1 MAKFCGKCGTKLD
14 EATGLCQNCDADKLK
29 RESGLR
35 ESEEMLRQMRTENR
49 ELQERKEVKEKRQRQ
64 QRKDNKKRKKT
75 GNRVVKGV
83 LLGAVFILL
92 GIGSVEALVY
102 MGVVNIPGLRQ
113 SKTDSNTLAN
123 ITEFQALSDGF
134 TDRKIEDKESAL
146 EAIDDVSETIGIK
159 DVTAVFS
166 ECKEDTVLDNT
177 YYRFEQEYH
186 GIPVYGRSVIISAD
200 KDGNSLM
207 LSGNYLDVDGTE
219 TKPEIDS
226 SEAVSIVQEKYS
238 EEETTIFNEGLTIYS
253 LDENTPELTWQVFA
267 ENSNMMEYCFV
278 SAVSGKII
286 EELSLCDANSVES
299 VKASG
304 QDIDAIEREF
314 ASVKEENEYLLKDI
328 ERGIHVY
335 DAGGETMYPQ
345 WNVTDSNNNVYVRKG
360 KEWFDE
366 AGNKVVVGGE
376 NFSCIIK
383 DTRGKTIGKNG
394 IIDLKLIGENLKIA
408 KNSSTVWDDFKAV
421 TVMSRMTAVYDFWK
435 EEFNRRS
442 YDDNNGLMLVT
453 YNDYLDGKTTN
464 GYYWGVKNASKA
476 IFRFGTECSMGIDMI
491 AHEYTHGVEKAISNL
506 KGQDESGALK
516 ESYGDI
522 LGEVIEDWYDNGEF
536 DGSCDW
542 IQGDRDLKSP
552 SQSEGGE
559 YPDTYHGS
567 GWKDTNDEWD
577 NGGVHDNSTVI
588 SHAAYLMWTGIG
600 GHVAYEA
607 LSTKQIA
614 ELFYQT
620 LYSLPADCTFSEFR
634 TLLQNTANIMW
645 KQGKLSENQY
655 WCVSNAMFQ
664 VGILPA
670 PAEYKVSRDFKLN
683 VYDINKNLYDNYSVK
698 ISSLAEKVKQG
709 PELKQDEWEDVTY
722 EVDTSEPLPVSLDL
736 GVYKIEIIDNVDES
750 NVYTLYI
757 ETLSKGEKKTIDLYT
772 IFGTS
777 QETAEQTGIPADAAE
792 FNGHHYYVYNLDE
805 ITTWKE
811 AKEYCESKGGYLATI
826 TSREENDFV
835 YSYLKNNFDY
845 ESAYFGFTD
854 QEEEGVWV
862 WDNGESGTFT
872 NWHAGEPNDEN
883 PNEDYAMYYY
893 KYSDGTWNDG
903 DFGDQTVNSGRVF
916 ICEWGKYRT
925 TPSTSA
931 KTVNDTEIWNTF
943 LQEKQYEPNITDWT
957 ITELQYCLLDI
968 DQDGKKEL
976 ILTPGTAW
984 DDFEIYQV
992 YTIGEDEKVY
1002 LADDFTAC
1010 YGISYSSKYKVLAY
1024 NSSRPSEMSASLEY
1038 YAMDGTK
1045 MTESFAVNMEVDLN
1059 TYLPVYNVHNTSKG
1073 TDTTIT
1079 EDEYEAYQKECTP
1092 LTEWKTLESKSAK
1105 KNSGKTQTSDQEWKT
1120 AYAQFLRN
1128 GEYKSDM
1135 PGCDAP
1141 RFFVYDVDGDGSM
1154 ELVIIRATYS
1164 VVGGD
1169 VYALVNGKVVH
1180 AGGTSGTYGSFA
1192 SYPSDGLLLSSYGH
1206 MGVDLEEYFT
1216 LSDGKL
1222 VSQARW
1228 ISSFTDGETWYLN
1241 DQETTQEAYE
1251 TWKAEHVNGKIFA
1264 VEYQDAHPITEENIQ
1279 AYVK

>member
-1 MAKFCGKCGTKLD
+1 MAKFCGKCGTRLD
-14 EATGLCQNCDADKLK
+14 ETTGLCPNCDADKLK
-29 RESGLR
+29 RESGLKA
-35 ESEEMLRQMRTENR
+35 SEDILRQMRTENR
-49 ELQERKEVKEKRQRQ
+49 ELQGRKEVKEKRQRQ

-75 GNRVVKGV
+75 GNRMVKGV
-83 LLGAVFILL
+83 LLGAVLILL
-92 GIGSVEALVY
+92 GIGGVEALVY

-146 EAIDDVSETIGIK
+146 EAIDDISETIGIK

-177 YYRFEQEYH
+177 YYRFEQEYQ

-200 KDGNSLM
+200 KDGNSLI

-267 ENSNMMEYCFV
+267 ENSNVMEYCFV
-278 SAVSGKII
+278 SAISGDII
-286 EELSLCDANSVES
+286 EEMSLCATESGESVE
-299 VKASG
+299 ASG
-304 QDIDAIEREF
+304 QDVDG
-314 ASVKEENEYLLKDI
+314 VKQKFTTLKVGNEYLLKDI
-328 ERGIHVY
+328 KRGIHIY
-335 DAGGETMYPQ
+335 DAGNTTVTPECV
-345 WNVTDSNNNVYVRKG
+345 VTDSQNKLYVG
-360 KEWFDE
+360 KDKKWIDE
-366 AGNKVVVGGE
+366 SGNEVTIDGE
-376 NFSCIIK
+376 NFSYVIK
-383 DTRGKTIGKNG
+383 DVKGRIVGTNG
-394 IIDLKLIGENLKIA
+394 RAKIIMGANLKSVT
-408 KNSSTVWDDFKAV
+408 NGSTVWENQKAV
-421 TVMSRMTAVYDFWK
+421 TAMSRTAVAYDFWK
-435 EEFNRRS
+435 QEFKRNG
-442 YDDNNGLMLVT
+442 YDDKDGLVLVA
-453 YNDYLDGKTTN
+453 YNDHMKGDTE
-464 GYYWGVKNASKA
+464 NASSWGDKELYA
-476 IFRFGTECSMGIDMI
+476 RVLLFGTDNPLSLDTV
-491 AHEYTHGVEKAISNL
+491 AHEYTHAVENSISGMNY
-506 KGQDESGALK
+506 KGESGALM
-516 ESYGDI
+516 EGYSDI
-522 LGEVIEDWYDNGEF
+522 FGEIVEDWYDNGEF

-542 IQGDRDLKSP
+542 NICKRDLKSP
-552 SQSEGGE
+552 SQSESGE

-600 GHVAYEA
+600 GRVAYEA
-607 LSTKQIA
+607 LGTEQIA
-614 ELFYQT
+614 ELFYLT

-645 KQGKLSENQY
+645 KQGKLNEKQY

-670 PAEYKVSRDFKLN
+670 PAEYKVSRDFKLD

-722 EVDTSEPLPVSLDL
+722 AVDTSEPLPVSLDL

-757 ETLSKGEKKTIDLYT
+757 ETLSKGEKTIDLYT
-772 IFGTS
+772 IFGAL

-805 ITTWKE
+805 ITTWKG

-968 DQDGKKEL
+968 DQDGRKEL
-976 ILTPGTAW
+976 ILTPGTNW
-984 DDFEIYQV
+984 DDFQIYQV
-992 YTIGEDEKVY
+992 YTIGENEKVY

-1010 YGISYSSKYKVLAY
+1010 YGISYSSKYKALAY
-1024 NSSRPSEMSASLEY
+1024 NNSRPSEMSASLEY
-1038 YAMDGTK
+1038 HGMDGTK
-1045 MTESFAVNMEVDLN
+1045 MTESFAVNMEVDLD
-1059 TYLPVYNVHNTSKG
+1059 TYLPVYKVQNTTQG

-1079 EDEYEAYQKECTP
+1079 EAEYEAYQKECKP
-1092 LTEWKTLESKSAK
+1092 LTGWKKVESKSEK
-1105 KNSGKTQTSDQEWKT
+1105 KNSDKTQISDQEWKA
-1120 AYAQFLRN
+1120 AYAQFLRS
-1128 GEYKSDM
+1128 GEYMSDISEA
-1135 PGCDAP
+1135 DTP
-1141 RFFVYDVDGDGSM
+1141 RFFVQDVDGNGSS
-1154 ELVIIRATYS
+1154 ELVIIPGTFSIA
-1164 VVGGD
+1164 GGH
-1169 VYALVNGKVVH
+1169 VYAFVNGEVVH
-1180 AGGTSGTYGSFA
+1180 AGETCGTYGCFV
-1192 SYPSDGLLLSSYGH
+1192 SYPSDGLILSSYSH
-1206 MGVDLEEYFT
+1206 MGADLEEYFI
-1216 LSDGKL
+1216 LSDGQL
-1222 VSQARW
+1222 ISQARW
-1228 ISSFTDGETWYLN
+1228 MSSHTEGETWYLN

-1251 TWKAEHVNGKIFA
+1251 NWKAENVTGENLV
-1264 VEYQDAHPITEENIQ
+1264 VEYQNAYTITEENIQ

>member
-1 MAKFCGKCGTKLD
+1 MAKFCGKCGTRLD
-14 EATGLCQNCDADKLK
+14 ETTGLCPNCDADKLK
-29 RESGLR
+29 RESGLKA
-35 ESEEMLRQMRTENR
+35 SEDILRQMRTENR
-49 ELQERKEVKEKRQRQ
+49 ELQGRKEVKEKRQRQ

-75 GNRVVKGV
+75 GNRMVKGV
-83 LLGAVFILL
+83 LLGAVLILL
-92 GIGSVEALVY
+92 GIGGVEALVY

-146 EAIDDVSETIGIK
+146 EAIDDISETIGIK

-177 YYRFEQEYH
+177 YYRFEQEYQ

-200 KDGNSLM
+200 KDGNSLI

-278 SAVSGKII
+278 SAISGDII
-286 EELSLCDANSVES
+286 EEMSLCATESGESVE
-299 VKASG
+299 ASG
-304 QDIDAIEREF
+304 QDVDG
-314 ASVKEENEYLLKDI
+314 VKQKFTTLKVGNEYLLKDI
-328 ERGIHVY
+328 KRGIHIY
-335 DAGGETMYPQ
+335 DAGNTTVTPECV
-345 WNVTDSNNNVYVRKG
+345 VTDSQNKLYVG
-360 KEWFDE
+360 KDKKWIDE
-366 AGNKVVVGGE
+366 SGNEVTIDGE
-376 NFSCIIK
+376 NFSYVIK
-383 DTRGKTIGKNG
+383 DVKGRIVGTNG
-394 IIDLKLIGENLKIA
+394 RAKIIMGANLKSVT
-408 KNSSTVWDDFKAV
+408 NGSTVWENQKAV
-421 TVMSRMTAVYDFWK
+421 TAMSRTAVAYDFWK
-435 EEFNRRS
+435 QEFKRNG
-442 YDDNNGLMLVT
+442 YDDKDGLVLVA
-453 YNDYLDGKTTN
+453 YNDHMKGDTE
-464 GYYWGVKNASKA
+464 NASSWGDKELYA
-476 IFRFGTECSMGIDMI
+476 RVLLFGTDNPLSLDTV
-491 AHEYTHGVEKAISNL
+491 AHEYTHAVENSISGMNY
-506 KGQDESGALK
+506 KGESGALM
-516 ESYGDI
+516 EGYSDI
-522 LGEVIEDWYDNGEF
+522 FGEIVEDWYDNGEF

-542 IQGDRDLKSP
+542 NICKRDLKSP

-607 LSTKQIA
+607 LGTKQIA

-620 LYSLPADCTFSEFR
+620 LYSLPTDCTFSEFR

-645 KQGKLSENQY
+645 KQGKLSEKQY

-670 PAEYKVSRDFKLN
+670 PAEYKVSRDFKLD

-698 ISSLAEKVKQG
+698 ISRLAEKVKQG

-893 KYSDGTWNDG
+893 KYPDGTWNDG

-925 TPSTSA
+925 TSSTAA

-968 DQDGKKEL
+968 DQDGRKEL

-984 DDFEIYQV
+984 DDFQIYQV
-992 YTIGEDEKVY
+992 YTIGEDGKIY

-1010 YGISYSSKYKVLAY
+1010 YGISYSSKYKALAY

-1059 TYLPVYNVHNTSKG
+1059 TYLPVYNVHNTIKG

-1092 LTEWKTLESKSAK
+1092 LTEWKTLKSKSAK

-1128 GEYKSDM
+1128 GEYGSDM
-1135 PGCDAP
+1135 SEADKA

-1154 ELVIIRATYS
+1154 ELVIISSTFS
-1164 VVGGD
+1164 VEGGH
-1169 VYALVNGKVVH
+1169 VYTLVNEKVVH
-1180 AGGTSGTYGSFA
+1180 AGETCGTYGSFA
-1192 SYPSDGLLLSSYGH
+1192 SYPSNGLILSSYGH
-1206 MGVDLEEYFT
+1206 MGTDLEEYYA

-1228 ISSFTDGETWYLN
+1228 ISSYTDGETWYLN

-1251 TWKAEHVNGKIFA
+1251 TWKAEHVNGEIFA
-1264 VEYQDAHPITEENIQ
+1264 VEYQDAYPITEENIQ